1 MYSLKQGRSYH
12 AISNYSK
19 GLKPGEDIYEESTH
33 VISGSTDD
41 ELQANITAF
50 IYEFRN
56 IHQYYKIKYTNI
68 KALQ

>member
-1 MYSLKQGRSYH
+1 MQYQITL
-12 AISNYSK
+12 K

-56 IHQYYKIKYTNI
+56 KHQYYKIKYTNI